1 MLNEKINEM
10 IKTSMLSGNKVES
23 EVYKLIKNEFLKFKT
38 AKNAKPLDEAAEI
51 AILQKMVK
59 QREESVK
66 AYNDGNRPELAAAEQ
81 SEIDVISKLLPA
93 TPTKEDVEAYVAYWY
108 HDGIEK
114 KSMGLVIKEIKDKFI
129 GVDGKLVADIVK
141 NNLV

>member
-38 AKNAKPLDEAAEI
+38 AKNAKPLDEGAEI

>member
-51 AILQKMVK
+51 SILQKMVK

-66 AYNDGNRPELAAAEQ
+66 AYIDGNRPELAAAEQ

-93 TPTKEDVEAYVAYWY
+93 TPTKEDIEAYVSYWY
-108 HDGIEK
+108 SNGIEK
-114 KSMGLVIKEIKDKFI
+114 KSMGIVIKEIKDKFI

-141 NNLV
+141 NNLI

>member
-51 AILQKMVK
+51 SILQKMVK

-66 AYNDGNRPELAAAEQ
+66 AYTDGNRPELAAAE
-81 SEIDVISKLLPA
+81 
-93 TPTKEDVEAYVAYWY
+93 
-108 HDGIEK
+108 
-114 KSMGLVIKEIKDKFI
+114 
-129 GVDGKLVADIVK
+129 
-141 NNLV
+141 

>member
-38 AKNAKPLDEAAEI
+38 AKNAKPLDEGAEI

-59 QREESVK
+59 QREESIK
-66 AYNDGNRPELAAAEQ
+66 AYIAGNRPELAEAEQ
-81 SEIDVISKLLPA
+81 AEIDVIMELLPA
-93 TPTKEDVEAYVAYWY
+93 TPTQEDIEAYIANQYPN
-108 HDGIEK
+108 GIEK
-114 KSMGLVIKEIKDKFI
+114 KLMGVVIKEIKENYV
-129 GVDGKLVADIVK
+129 GVDGKMVVDIVK
-141 NNLV
+141 SRLV

>member
-38 AKNAKPLDEAAEI
+38 AKNAKPLDDAAEI

-66 AYNDGNRPELAAAEQ
+66 AYIDGNRPELAAAEQ

-93 TPTKEDVEAYVAYWY
+93 IPTKEDVESYLNENYPN
-108 HDGIEK
+108 GIEK
-114 KSMGLVIKEIKDKFI
+114 KSMGLVIKTVKEHLI
-129 GVDGKLVADIVK
+129 GVDGKMLADIVK
-141 NNLV
+141 TRLV